1 MLSHEHLIIYLFIV
15 RLIIRLTLRKENDL
29 FYIAFQEDFYHTEV
43 SSNHVIYGP
52 HLYIDLQDFAA
63 LLLPLIAPF
72 VKCALGFSGLVSNV
86 LAQGAQILGYW
97 KVTNVESEQASFPSQ
112 DSHLYEPDDTR

>member
-1 MLSHEHLIIYLFIV
+1 MSFM
-15 RLIIRLTLRKENDL
+15 
-29 FYIAFQEDFYHTEV
+29 
-43 SSNHVIYGP
+43 GP
-52 HLYIDLQDFAA
+52 TYIDLQDFAA
-63 LLLPLIAPF
+63 LLLPPIAPF

-97 KVTNVESEQASFPSQ
+97 KVTAVTNVESEQASFSSQ